1 MFYDIN
7 KTLTYNALFNFIVS
21 QRGLGKT
28 FGFKEWSIRDFIR
41 SGNQF
46 MYVRRYKDEL
56 LDSDKFFANVAYK
69 FPDHDFSV
77 DGHEF
82 IIDHKVAGYAL
93 ALSTSII
100 KKSTSY
106 PDVNKIG
113 FDEFIIDK
121 SNYHYLAD
129 EVVKFLELY
138 ETVARLRDDVRVFF
152 LSNAITQVNP
162 YFMHFNIRLPRK
174 GSTIW
179 RKGDLL
185 LEMPVDEDFSAAKK
199 ATRFGKLIAG
209 SAYAAYAIDNQFL
222 RDTDTFL
229 EHKSEKSQYSFTF
242 IYKSDKFGV
251 WMDWS
256 VGKYFVSRNVDPSCR
271 MVYAMTLEDH
281 SPNTMLL
288 SRAQRA
294 ILIKPFID
302 NYRLGNVYCED
313 IKIKGVVY
321 EVIKMILPS

>member
-1 MFYDIN
+1 MFWDIN
-7 KTLTYNALFNFIVS
+7 KTLTYNCLFNFIVS

-28 FGFKEWSIRDFIR
+28 FGFKEWSIRDFIKTG
-41 SGNQF
+41 SQF

-56 LDSDKFFANVAYK
+56 LDSDKFFANIAFK

-77 DGHEF
+77 NGHEF
-82 IIDHKVAGYAL
+82 MIDGEVAGYAL

-100 KKSTSY
+100 KKSTAY
-106 PDVNKIG
+106 PLVNKIG

-162 YFMHFNIRLPRK
+162 YFMHFNIRLPRA
-174 GSTIW
+174 GATVW

-185 LEMPVDEDFSAAKK
+185 LEMPTDPDFTAAKK
-199 ATRFGKLIAG
+199 NTRFGKLIAG
-209 SAYAAYAIDNQFL
+209 TSYAAYAIDNQFL

-229 EHKSEKSQYSFTF
+229 EKKTEKANYSFTF
-242 IYKSDKFGV
+242 IYRDVKYGV
-251 WMDWS
+251 WKDYA
-256 VGKYFVSRNVDPSCR
+256 VGKFFVSYNVDPSCKI
-271 MVYAMTLEDH
+271 VYAFTVNDH
-281 SPNTMLL
+281 TENTMLL
-288 SRAQRA
+288 SRAARSVM
-294 ILIKPFID
+294 LKPF
-302 NYRLGNVYCED
+302 N
-313 IKIKGVVY
+313 
-321 EVIKMILPS
+321 M